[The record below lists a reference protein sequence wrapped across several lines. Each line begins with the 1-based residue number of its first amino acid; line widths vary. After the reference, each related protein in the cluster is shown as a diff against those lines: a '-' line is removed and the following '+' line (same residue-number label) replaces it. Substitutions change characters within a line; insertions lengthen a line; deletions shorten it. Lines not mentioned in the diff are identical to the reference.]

1 MQSTREGV
9 GNMPFMMRYLVLV
22 SITSPVQY
30 SKEQLLTFLK
40 INYGIYYFLISF
52 TCFIFLY
59 LQVNVPKTKKTFC
72 KNKACKKHTLHKVTQ
87 YKKGKDSLSVQ
98 GEVILVAS
106 LRWIYWT
113 YSVDQSYR
121 LPADLFF
128 SSHVSR
134 EETLWQE
141 TVWLWGSN
149 KACLSQEGQSN
160 IVKEWFSYYLRNRI
174 QEIICTI

>member
-1 MQSTREGV
+1 MIVSDLMQCNGKTLRETLASCEV
-9 GNMPFMMRYLVLV
+9 
-22 SITSPVQY
+22 TSPSSNFKPVCHIGIALSNTGHFY
-30 SKEQLLTFLK
+30 IEILYCFLFRKSYCHSLTFLK

-106 LRWIYWT
+106 LR
-113 YSVDQSYR
+113 
-121 LPADLFF
+121 
-128 SSHVSR
+128 
-134 EETLWQE
+134 
-141 TVWLWGSN
+141 
-149 KACLSQEGQSN
+149 
-160 IVKEWFSYYLRNRI
+160 
-174 QEIICTI
+174 